1 MGATGRGNED
11 LWELRACLQLPQT
24 PPVSVI
30 EAGVRVSRRHFC
42 EILLVAGAV
51 AMLRQDLML
60 DSASSEPCFFLCR
73 CNKLGLD
80 RISSAEEPSPEEQ
93 VEEATVFTC
102 AQSAPLN
109 QEPVVCADI
118 GTAHSAAVTGV
129 CPDP

>member
-1 MGATGRGNED
+1 M
-11 LWELRACLQLPQT
+11 
-24 PPVSVI
+24 SH
-30 EAGVRVSRRHFC
+30 RHLC
-42 EILLVAGAV
+42 EILLIVGGV
-51 AMLRQDLML
+51 VMLGQDLML
-60 DSASSEPCFFLCR
+60 DSASSEPRFFLCR

-80 RISSAEEPSPEEQ
+80 RISSAEEPSPEDQ

-129 CPDP
+129 CPERGLHFLHPPPASLSCR